1 MQTTRLTDFDFFTAC
16 VDSSIPALKS
26 LPELAKTGNFAE
38 AHRVFASYVRSQLN
52 PALYLAG
59 KKEELAA
66 ESEAVIAAAEKV
78 MEHTFVSCRVP
89 HTFPKEIDWTHNP
102 TYNGYE
108 EWPWQLNRHPEWKYL
123 ARAYLLT
130 GDERYA
136 AEWAEQLISWAKQ
149 AQVPE
154 NISGFGTICWRTIE
168 AGIRMACW
176 AYAIH
181 AFLHSP
187 SISDE
192 VMTVFFKSIWEHGW
206 RLRNFCTKRNWLIM
220 EMHGLARIG
229 LIFPFF
235 RESREWLEYAHMR
248 LAREFEIQVYPDGM
262 QNELSL
268 GYHHVVTDNY
278 EGVLEMYPRVG
289 QTAPDYLTKGL
300 RLLYEH
306 YVRTAAPDLF
316 CPSMNDGGRGRAWI
330 YMENACRLFPE
341 REDFHYIR
349 TRRAEGKEP
358 AYLSVFHEYGGAA
371 IMRESWQEDAVW
383 GYMDCSPFGTAHQHE
398 DKLNLQIVA
407 YGHELLTEAGQFDY
421 DSSEMRKYT
430 LSTRGH
436 NTARIDGFD
445 QNRRARYEWKAEDI
459 YKKADAVWE
468 SNERRDV
475 AEAVYD
481 EGYGPDYLPVTH
493 KRRVI
498 FLKDEQGLPPMFAVV
513 DRFHAEDGQQHS
525 YELMWHLNDHPTTIL
540 PGRVENV
547 LPDGAGITVAPSEGG
562 MSVVRGQKTPV
573 YQGWLPKYGVGDV
586 EHYPI
591 PTVIN
596 TGLFAGSARV
606 VTALCPF
613 RGDMPRVASV
623 EASGDVGAETF
634 TLHLTD
640 GTSVTVSE

>member
-16 VDSSIPALKS
+16 VDSSIPALSS
-26 LPELAKTGNFAE
+26 LPGLAKEGNFAE
-38 AHRVFASYVRSQLN
+38 AHRVFASYVRSHLN

-59 KKEELAA
+59 KREALAA
-66 ESEAVIAAAEKV
+66 EADQTIAAAEKV

-136 AEWAEQLISWAKQ
+136 AEWAEQLVSWAKQ

-154 NISGFGTICWRTIE
+154 NISGFSTICWRTIE

-187 SISDE
+187 SVSDE
-192 VMTVFFKSIWEHGW
+192 VITIFFKSIWEHGW

-229 LIFPFF
+229 LLFPYF
-235 RESREWLEYAHMR
+235 RESGEWLEYAHMR
-248 LAREFEIQVYPDGM
+248 LKAEFDVQVYPDGM
-262 QNELSL
+262 QNELTL
-268 GYHHVVTDNY
+268 GYHYVVASNY
-278 EGVLEMYPRVG
+278 EGVLEIYPRIG
-289 QTAPDYLTKGL
+289 QTAPEYLLNGL
-300 RLLYEH
+300 LRMYEH
-306 YVRTAAPDLF
+306 YVKTAGPDLRG
-316 CPSMNDGGRGRAWI
+316 PSMNDSGRFRAWKSL
-330 YMENACRLFPE
+330 ELARQFFPE
-341 REDFHYIR
+341 REDFRYICTQR
-349 TRRAEGKEP
+349 EEGRAPEC
-358 AYLSVFHEYGGAA
+358 LSVFHEYGGAA
-371 IMRESWQEDAVW
+371 IMRQSWEPDALW
-383 GYMDCSPFGTAHQHE
+383 AYMDCSPFGTAHQHE

-407 YGHELLTEAGQFDY
+407 YGHELLTEAGTFDY
-421 DSSEMRKYT
+421 DTSDMRKYV

-436 NTARIDGFD
+436 NTARIDGMD
-445 QNRRARYEWKAEDI
+445 QNRRGRYDWKPEEI
-459 YKKADAVWE
+459 YKKAEAVWE

-475 AEAVYD
+475 AEAAYD

-498 FLKDEQGLPPMFAVV
+498 FLKDEQGLPPMFVCI
-513 DRFHAEDGQQHS
+513 DRFRAQDGAQHA
-525 YELMWHLNDHPTTIL
+525 YELMWHLHDHPTTIL
-540 PGRVENV
+540 PGRVENA
-547 LPDGAGITVAPSEGG
+547 LPDGTGVTVAPSSGG
-562 MSVVRGQKTPV
+562 ISVVRGQKTPV

-591 PTVIN
+591 PTILN
-596 TGLFAGSARV
+596 TGLFTGSARV

-623 EASGDVGAETF
+623 EASGDIDAADF
-634 TLHLTD
+634 TIHLTD